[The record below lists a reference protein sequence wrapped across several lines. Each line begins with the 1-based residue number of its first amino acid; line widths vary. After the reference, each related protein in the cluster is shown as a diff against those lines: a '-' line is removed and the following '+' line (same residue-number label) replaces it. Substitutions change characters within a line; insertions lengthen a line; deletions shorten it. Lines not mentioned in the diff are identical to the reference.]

1 MKVAIVRYWLVGM
14 GGGEKVVEALCEMY
28 PEGDIYTHV
37 SMCRR

>member
-1 MKVAIVRYWLVGM
+1 MKVAIVHYWLVGM